1 MSEALVERLNAAE
14 IALRDDRPYAAV
26 AIGEASDRIEADAAT
41 IASLRDANKALTA
54 ERDEA
59 RGLVTEAN
67 NSLYG
72 SQGYFHSLNGGPYD
86 KYHLA
91 SRIENLKSSCRTA
104 ERKVAELEAERDNA
118 IAMLET
124 QAKLHRRAE
133 AREARLSEA
142 LRNVRRA
149 IMEAD
154 PAVLTDTFWMPS
166 NVFKGGTVVDF
177 IDAALSGSGSGW
189 REPDGWKLVPVESYP
204 EMIGAFWRQKNCGT
218 QEVGERGP
226 NTDDYSAYRAMIAA
240 SPAAPT
246 ATGVRT
252 KAADDVLAE
261 RKRQVEAEGWT
272 PEHDDAHGQSEMA
285 TAAACYA
292 LATTGFKREALW
304 EIWPKEWG
312 VAWFKPTTNRRNLVK
327 AGALILA
334 EIERLD
340 RLPAAPQQGG
350 E

>member
-154 PAVLTDTFWMPS
+154 PAVLTDTFWMPDS
-166 NVFKGGTVVDF
+166 VYRGGTVVDF

-189 REPDGWKLVPVESYP
+189 RAMGSAPKDGTAFLAFNSRHMAHPPVVVVWDDDRASWRIEATHH
-204 EMIGAFWRQKNCGT
+204 EGAQHINANYFDLWR
-218 QEVGERGP
+218 P
-226 NTDDYSAYRAMIAA
+226 
-240 SPAAPT
+240 
-246 ATGVRT
+246 
-252 KAADDVLAE
+252 
-261 RKRQVEAEGWT
+261 
-272 PEHDDAHGQSEMA
+272 
-285 TAAACYA
+285 
-292 LATTGFKREALW
+292 
-304 EIWPKEWG
+304 
-312 VAWFKPTTNRRNLVK
+312 
-327 AGALILA
+327 
-334 EIERLD
+334 
-340 RLPAAPQQGG
+340 LPASPQQGG

>member
-104 ERKVAELEAERDNA
+104 ERKVAELEAERDDLAQRAAVIDEALTNA
-118 IAMLET
+118 VQLRTA
-124 QAKLHRRAE
+124 AE
-133 AREARLSEA
+133 ADKARLSEA
-142 LRNVRRA
+142 LRKAGVSFETIRLTLIKNLEEPERSA
-149 IMEAD
+149 FWEAVHARD
-154 PAVLTDTFWMPS
+154 ATR
-166 NVFKGGTVVDF
+166 
-177 IDAALSGSGSGW
+177 AALSGTGSGW
-189 REPDGWKLVPVESYP
+189 PVPDGWKLVPVEP
-204 EMIGAFWRQKNCGT
+204 DNAMIDAGAEDVPVYVKR
-218 QEVGERGP
+218 
-226 NTDDYSAYRAMIAA
+226 SARRTIAIDTYRAMIAK
-240 SPAAPT
+240 AP
-246 ATGVRT
+246 
-252 KAADDVLAE
+252 
-261 RKRQVEAEGWT
+261 
-272 PEHDDAHGQSEMA
+272 
-285 TAAACYA
+285 
-292 LATTGFKREALW
+292 
-304 EIWPKEWG
+304 
-312 VAWFKPTTNRRNLVK
+312 
-327 AGALILA
+327 
-334 EIERLD
+334 
-340 RLPAAPQQGG
+340 LPSKDGG